1 MVDKDLKEQIH
12 KHHIIPKHV
21 GGSDNPSN
29 LVKLT
34 RLEHAWV
41 HWLMWCD
48 ERKDV
53 FNLLESKGV
62 KITKE
67 MIEHIPFKNKNDNG
81 AASVLARGEIDGI
94 DMGGENHP
102 RYIDG
107 RTKDKEY
114 KRGWQKEYDARPEV
128 IERKQT
134 EREIPEAKAK
144 KKEYDEKRNAIPEIQ
159 DIHRKY
165 MKVYMRAYRLS
176 KKHPILDICS
186 GAIL

>member
-53 FNLLESKGV
+53 FNLLESKENYNLLL
-62 KITKE
+62 TYH
-67 MIEHIPFKNKNDNG
+67 HII
-81 AASVLARGEIDGI
+81 IDGWSLNNLLTEVFQLFNATAPSE
-94 DMGGENHP
+94 ENLRRSHYGNYLKHQAKYYQHN
-102 RYIDG
+102 RKLY
-107 RTKDKEY
+107 KEY
-114 KRGWQKEYDARPEV
+114 WAHLLKNYDPLPSFG
-128 IERKQT
+128 
-134 EREIPEAKAK
+134 PEAHVQA
-144 KKEYDEKRNAIPEIQ
+144 N
-159 DIHRKY
+159 
-165 MKVYMRAYRLS
+165 KVAVVEFALS
-176 KKHPILDICS
+176 KEQFQDVKQY
-186 GAIL
+186 A